1 MSAQSTQK
9 ENKGS
14 ATQSGTQSSS
24 SSGERTQQGL
34 ARRSAIPDVPSLL
47 LDPLGF
53 FDNGLSI
60 FRRLFDMNRGFGQ
73 TELSRSGQRS
83 GTLSSWVP
91 AVEVDYRDGN
101 LIVSAELP
109 GMSEDDVDVQVV
121 NDTLIIQGERRD
133 EREENEGGARR
144 TEIRYGQFY
153 RAIPLPGGAQT
164 EQAHANF
171 ENGILR
177 VTIPVPQTQS
187 NSRQIPIQASGS
199 KQQSGSQKTS
209 AGQPSGSEKAA

>member
-47 LDPLGF
+47 LDPFGF

-83 GTLSSWVP
+83 GKIS
-91 AVEVDYRDGN
+91 
-101 LIVSAELP
+101 
-109 GMSEDDVDVQVV
+109 
-121 NDTLIIQGERRD
+121 
-133 EREENEGGARR
+133 
-144 TEIRYGQFY
+144 
-153 RAIPLPGGAQT
+153 
-164 EQAHANF
+164 
-171 ENGILR
+171 
-177 VTIPVPQTQS
+177 
-187 NSRQIPIQASGS
+187 
-199 KQQSGSQKTS
+199 
-209 AGQPSGSEKAA
+209 